1 MPVELCAGKGHNMD
15 SYLAI
20 VIVLLVLAVADLV
33 VGVSNDA
40 VNFLNSAIGSKV
52 APRKIILSIAA
63 LGILAGALSSSG
75 MMEVARKGIFDPSFF
90 SFADVMVIFLAVMLT
105 DIILLDA
112 YNSLGLPTSTTVS
125 IIFELL
131 GAAMVVGWLRMQMGD
146 TTASSIFDM
155 INTSKVSEII
165 SGIFLSVLIAFVVGV
180 AIMWLVRLMFTFHFK
195 DKLLKRGSIFAGLAI
210 TFIIYFMLVKGLKN
224 TDLMAGAMGQWIQ
237 QNTWPLMAGLMAG
250 ITFLSFALQ
259 RWFRVDPLKMVVLA
273 GTFSLAM
280 AFAGN
285 DLVNF
290 IGVPL
295 AGLES
300 FLLWSTSGIG
310 AEGFMMDGLNTAVR
324 TPTYLLYISGGIMVL
339 TLWFSGKARK
349 VTDTEVSLSRQGSQQ
364 PEKFKSHLLARLI
377 VRGAMRS
384 ALVFNSVLSHRN
396 KVVLK
401 KRFRSHGLMKEEDAP
416 AFDMVRASMNLMLA
430 SVLIAAAT
438 KLKLP
443 LSTTFVSFMVAMGT
457 SLADR
462 AWGAGTAEYRVAG
475 VLNVIGGWFL
485 TALVAFM
492 AAGLMALIIHFG
504 GNWMGVVLFV
514 VVGAIMVRSHLP
526 RRGRI
531 LDEGMRSAGSTAQA

>member
-1 MPVELCAGKGHNMD
+1 MD

-40 VNFLNSAIGSKV
+40 VNFLNSAVGSKV

-131 GAAMVVGWLRMQMGD
+131 GAAVVVGWLRVRMGATD
-146 TTASSIFDM
+146 ATSVWEM
-155 INTSKVSEII
+155 INTAKVSEII
-165 SGIFLSVLIAFVVGV
+165 GGIFLSVLIAFVVGV
-180 AIMWLVRLMFTFHFK
+180 TIMWLVRLLFTFHFK
-195 DKLLKRGSIFAGLAI
+195 DKLLKRGSIFAGVAI

-224 TDLMAGAMGQWIQ
+224 TDLMAGAFGAWIQ
-237 QNTWPLMAGLMAG
+237 ANTWPLMAGLVVF
-250 ITFLSFALQ
+250 ITLLTFSLQ
-259 RWFRVDPLKMVVLA
+259 RWFRVDPLKIVVLA

-290 IGVPL
+290 IGVPI
-295 AGLES
+295 AGLQS
-300 FLLWSTSGIG
+300 FMLWSASGLSADG
-310 AEGFMMDGLNTAVR
+310 HMMDGLATAVR
-324 TPTYLLYISGGIMVL
+324 TPSYLLYIAGGVMVL

-349 VTDTEVSLSRQGSQQ
+349 VTDTEVSLSRQGAQH

-377 VRGAMRS
+377 VRGATRS
-384 ALVFNSVLSHRN
+384 ANMFASVLSYRN

-401 KRFRSHGLMKEEDAP
+401 KRFRNHGLMKEQDAP

-485 TALVAFM
+485 TAVVAFL
-492 AAGLMALIIHFG
+492 AAGLMALILYFG

-514 VVGAIMVRSHLP
+514 VVGAILLRSHLP
-526 RRGRI
+526 RRGR
-531 LDEGMRSAGSTAQA
+531 LVPDLPGERSTARA

>member
-1 MPVELCAGKGHNMD
+1 MD

-20 VIVLLVLAVADLV
+20 VVVLLVLAVADLV

-40 VNFLNSAIGSKV
+40 VNFLNSAVGSKV
-52 APRKIILSIAA
+52 APRRIILAVAA

-105 DIILLDA
+105 DILLLDA

-131 GAAMVVGWLRMQMGD
+131 GAAMVVGWLRMQMGGTD
-146 TTASSIFDM
+146 AKSIFDM
-155 INTSKVSEII
+155 INTAKVSEII
-165 SGIFLSVLIAFVVGV
+165 GGIFLSVLIAFVVGV
-180 AIMWLVRLMFTFHFK
+180 AIMWLVRFLFTFHFK
-195 DKLLKRGSIFAGLAI
+195 DKLLKRGSIFSGVAI
-210 TFIIYFMLVKGLKN
+210 TFIIYFMLVKGLKG
-224 TDLMAGAMGQWIQ
+224 TDLMSGAFGSWIQ
-237 QNTWPLMAGLMAG
+237 ENTWYVMGGLLVFLTA
-250 ITFLSFALQ
+250 LSFALQ
-259 RWFRVDPLKMVVLA
+259 RYFGVDPLRVVVLA

-290 IGVPL
+290 IGVPI
-295 AGLES
+295 AGLQS
-300 FLLWSTSGIG
+300 FQLWSASNLP
-310 AEGFMMDGLNTAVR
+310 AESHMMDGLATAMR
-324 TPTYLLYISGGIMVL
+324 TPAYLLYIAGGVMVL

-349 VTDTEVSLSRQGSQQ
+349 VTDTEVSLSRQGSGA
-364 PEKFKSHLLARLI
+364 PEKFKSHMLARFI

-384 ALVFNSVLSHRN
+384 AATFNSLLSHKS
-396 KVVLK
+396 KVVLQ
-401 KRFRSHGLMKEEDAP
+401 KRFRSHGLMKEQDAP

-475 VLNVIGGWFL
+475 VLNVIGGWLL
-485 TALVAFM
+485 TAAVAFL

-514 VVGAIMVRSHLP
+514 VVAAVLVRSHLP
-526 RRGRI
+526 RRNRI
-531 LDEGMRSAGSTAQA
+531 LNSALPREDAHAAGA